1 MAQHLCIVARD
12 KPLLLGY
19 LNLALEHLSAN
30 GEELQIVID
39 RRPDSF
45 QLGDAASAPST
56 VAPDQRRLH
65 GVDEL
70 LRTQGYA
77 IVSRAEGAPW
87 QLSDRG
93 EQYIDELAPVD
104 ELEEEEAARV
114 PDRRRTLP
122 QPPGLPGIR
131 RFG

>member
-45 QLGDAASAPST
+45 QLGDAASSRS
-56 VAPDQRRLH
+56 VVPDQRRLH

-77 IVSRAEGAPW
+77 IVSRADGATW

-104 ELEEEEAARV
+104 EL
-114 PDRRRTLP
+114 
-122 QPPGLPGIR
+122 
-131 RFG
+131 